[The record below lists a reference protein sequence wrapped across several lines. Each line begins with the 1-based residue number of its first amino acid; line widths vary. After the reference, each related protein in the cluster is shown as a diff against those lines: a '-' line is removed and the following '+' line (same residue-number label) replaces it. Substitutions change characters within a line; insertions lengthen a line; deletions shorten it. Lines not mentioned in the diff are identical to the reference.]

1 MVKDACIRDISP
13 SGDSN
18 QGISHTDGSIRDIID
33 LSGAIIRVTDLSGD
47 GRPSKQPINRA
58 LSPQSSVQ
66 GLIDMCMFNCQHLF
80 VVFRSKPG
88 SR

>member
-1 MVKDACIRDISP
+1 MSP
-13 SGDSN
+13 SGDST
-18 QGISHTDGSIRDIID
+18 QGISHTDGSGSIRDIID
-33 LSGAIIRVTDLSGD
+33 LSGAIIRVTDADLSGD
-47 GRPSKQPINRA
+47 GRPSKQPINTA

-88 SR
+88 SH